1 MIQYKYD
8 MKISRLLIITLL
20 LLTGTYVLAEDLSFV
35 ASSPDAVVKGEKFR
49 VSYKINTSSRVKDFR
64 APAMNDFSVLS
75 GPNQSSSSSMTFIN
89 GKQTTESSITYS
101 YVLIGEEEG
110 TFTIPAAT
118 ISVGKEQ
125 LSSNTLTIKVL
136 PSDKNSQN
144 KSSGSQSGDGNA
156 QNVSISNEDIF
167 MLATVDKTTV
177 YEQEALILS
186 YKVYVSPSLNLTNL
200 SQKMPD
206 LKNFHTQEVD
216 LPTQKEFKL
225 ERYNGRNYQTLLW
238 MQYVLF
244 PQQSG
249 QLEIPATSFEGII
262 SQPVQSNDMFDMFF
276 NAGRYVDM
284 KKILTTPKIK
294 INVKPLPSGKT
305 SEFYGGVGEFSISSS
320 ISTNELKTNDA
331 LTIKVIL
338 SGTGN
343 LKLIKT
349 PEIKFPSDF
358 DIYDPKIENKYTIK
372 NGKQTGNK
380 VFEYL
385 AIPRH
390 SGEYT
395 IPAVTFQ
402 YFDTKSGSYK
412 NIKTQDYTIK
422 VAKGEGGEAN
432 SSVGYTNKED
442 LRYVGEDVKFSST
455 GNRLISTKDIF
466 FGSIAFYLCLI
477 IPFIIIVLIIILTGK
492 QIYENSNIVNT
503 KVKKASSVATKRLK
517 KAKKLMNDGKKEEF
531 FDETLRALW
540 GYVSDKLAIPVAQLS
555 KDNIQEALKKRS
567 VSDDLIVVFTK
578 LLDDCEFARYAP
590 GDDKGRMDHIYDEA
604 ANTISK
610 MENSIK

>member
-1 MIQYKYD
+1 VIQYKYD

>member
-1 MIQYKYD
+1 M
-8 MKISRLLIITLL
+8 
-20 LLTGTYVLAEDLSFV
+20 TGTSVLAQDISFV
-35 ASSPDAVVKGEKFR
+35 ASSPNAVVRGEKFR
-49 VSYKINTSSRVKDFR
+49 ISFKINNSSKVKDFR

-75 GPNQSSSSSMTFIN
+75 GPNQSSSTSSALIN
-89 GKQTTESSITYS
+89 GKLISESSITYS

-118 ISVGKEQ
+118 ITVDKKQ
-125 LSSNTLTIKVL
+125 LSSNSLTIKVL
-136 PSDKNSQN
+136 PPDKKAPNT
-144 KSSGSQSGDGNA
+144 SSGSQSGSQSGNSNS
-156 QNVSISNEDIF
+156 QNASISNEDLF

-177 YEQEALILS
+177 YEQEALLLS
-186 YKVYVSPSLNLTNL
+186 FKVYVSPSLNLTNL
-200 SQKMPD
+200 GQKMPD

-216 LPTQKEFKL
+216 LPAQKEFKL
-225 ERYNGRNYQTLLW
+225 EHYNGRNYQTLLW

-284 KKILTTPKIK
+284 KKVLTTSKIN

-305 SEFYGGVGEFSISSS
+305 KDYYGGVGDFSISSS
-320 ISTNELKTNDA
+320 ISTNELKTNEA
-331 LTIKVIL
+331 VTIKVIL

-349 PEIKFPSDF
+349 PEIQFPSDF
-358 DIYDPKIENKYTIK
+358 DVYDTKIDNKYTIK

-395 IPAVTFQ
+395 IPAVAFQ
-402 YFDTKSGSYK
+402 YFDAKSGSF
-412 NIKTQDYTIK
+412 KTIETTEYTVK
-422 VAKGEGGEAN
+422 VVKGEGSDVT
-432 SSVGYTNKED
+432 SSGGYTNKED
-442 LRYVGEDVKFSST
+442 LKYVGEDVKFST
-455 GNRLISTKDIF
+455 TENKLISTKDLF
-466 FGSIAFYLCLI
+466 FGSVTFYMCLL
-477 IPFIIIVLIIILTGK
+477 IPFIIIVLIIILTKK
-492 QIYENSNIVNT
+492 QISENKNVVKT

-517 KAKKLMNDGKKEEF
+517 KAKKLMNDEKKEEF

-555 KDNIQEALKKRS
+555 KDNIQEALKNRS
-567 VSDDLIVVFTK
+567 VPDDLILVFTR

-590 GDDKGRMDHIYDEA
+590 GDDKGRMDHIYEEA
-604 ANTISK
+604 EDVISK

>member
-1 MIQYKYD
+1 

>member
-1 MIQYKYD
+1 
-8 MKISRLLIITLL
+8 MKIRSLLIITLL
-20 LLTGTYVLAEDLSFV
+20 LMTGTSVLAQDISFV
-35 ASSPDAVVKGEKFR
+35 ASSPNAVVRGEKFR
-49 VSYKINTSSRVKDFR
+49 ISFKINNSSKVKDFR

-75 GPNQSSSSSMTFIN
+75 GPNQSSSTSSALIN
-89 GKQTTESSITYS
+89 GKLISESSITYS

-118 ISVGKEQ
+118 ITVDKKQ
-125 LSSNTLTIKVL
+125 LSSNSLTIKVL
-136 PSDKNSQN
+136 PPDKKAPNT
-144 KSSGSQSGDGNA
+144 SSGSQSGSQSGNSNS
-156 QNVSISNEDIF
+156 QNASISNEDLF

-177 YEQEALILS
+177 YEQEALLLS
-186 YKVYVSPSLNLTNL
+186 FKVYVSPSLNLTNL
-200 SQKMPD
+200 GQKMPD

-216 LPTQKEFKL
+216 LPAQKEFKL
-225 ERYNGRNYQTLLW
+225 EHYNGRNYQTLLW

-284 KKILTTPKIK
+284 KKVLTTSKIN

-305 SEFYGGVGEFSISSS
+305 KDYYGGVGDFSISSS
-320 ISTNELKTNDA
+320 ISTNELKTNEA
-331 LTIKVIL
+331 VTIKVIL

-349 PEIKFPSDF
+349 PEIQFPSDF
-358 DIYDPKIENKYTIK
+358 DVYDTKIDNKYTIK

-395 IPAVTFQ
+395 IPAVAFQ
-402 YFDTKSGSYK
+402 YFDAKSGSF
-412 NIKTQDYTIK
+412 KTIETTEYTVK
-422 VAKGEGGEAN
+422 VVKGEGSDVT
-432 SSVGYTNKED
+432 SSGGYTNKED
-442 LRYVGEDVKFSST
+442 LKYVGEDVKFST
-455 GNRLISTKDIF
+455 TENKLISTKDLF
-466 FGSIAFYLCLI
+466 FGSVTFYMCLL
-477 IPFIIIVLIIILTGK
+477 IPFIIIVLIIILTKK
-492 QIYENSNIVNT
+492 QISENKNVVKT

-517 KAKKLMNDGKKEEF
+517 KAKKLMNDEKKEEF

-555 KDNIQEALKKRS
+555 KDNIQEALKNRS
-567 VSDDLIVVFTK
+567 VPDDLILVFTR

-590 GDDKGRMDHIYDEA
+590 GDDKGRMDHIYEEA
-604 ANTISK
+604 EDVISK

>member
-1 MIQYKYD
+1 
-8 MKISRLLIITLL
+8 MKIRSLLLITLL
-20 LLTGTYVLAEDLSFV
+20 LLTGKCVLAQDISFV
-35 ASSPDAVVKGEKFR
+35 ASSPEAVVRGEKFR
-49 VSYKINTSSRVKDFR
+49 ISYKINTSSKVKDFR

-110 TFTIPAAT
+110 EFSIPAAT
-118 ISVGKEQ
+118 ITVGKEQ
-125 LSSNTLTIKVL
+125 LSSNKLTIKVL
-136 PSDKNSQN
+136 PPDKNSQN
-144 KSSGSQSGDGNA
+144 NSSGSQSVSQTGSSNS
-156 QNVSISNEDIF
+156 QNVSITNKDLF

-177 YEQEALILS
+177 YEQEALLLS
-186 YKVYVSPSLNLTNL
+186 FKVYVSPSLNLTNL

-225 ERYNGRNYQTLLW
+225 EHYNGRNYQTLLW
-238 MQYVLF
+238 MQYVIF

-262 SQPVQSNDMFDMFF
+262 SQPIQSNDMFDMFF

-284 KKILTTPKIK
+284 KKVLTTSKIN

-305 SEFYGGVGEFSISSS
+305 KDYYGGVGDFSISSS
-320 ISTNELKTNDA
+320 ISTNELKTNEA
-331 LTIKVIL
+331 VTIKVIL

-349 PEIKFPSDF
+349 PEIQFPSDF
-358 DIYDPKIENKYTIK
+358 DVYDPKIDNKYTIK

-395 IPAVTFQ
+395 IPAVAFQ
-402 YFDTKSGSYK
+402 YFDAKSGSF
-412 NIKTQDYTIK
+412 KTIETTEYTVK
-422 VAKGEGGEAN
+422 VAKGEGSDVT
-432 SSVGYTNKED
+432 SSGGYTNKED
-442 LRYVGEDVKFSST
+442 LKYVGEDVKFST
-455 GNRLISTKDIF
+455 TENKLISTKDLF
-466 FGSIAFYLCLI
+466 FGSVTFYMCLL
-477 IPFIIIVLIIILTGK
+477 IPFIIIVLIIILTKK
-492 QIYENSNIVNT
+492 QISENKNVVKT

-517 KAKKLMNDGKKEEF
+517 KAKKLMNDEKKEEF

-555 KDNIQEALKKRS
+555 KDNIQEALKNRS
-567 VSDDLIVVFTK
+567 VPDDLILVFTR

-590 GDDKGRMDHIYDEA
+590 GDDKGRMDHIYEEA
-604 ANTISK
+604 EDVISK

>member
-1 MIQYKYD
+1 M
-8 MKISRLLIITLL
+8 
-20 LLTGTYVLAEDLSFV
+20 TGTSVLAQDISFV
-35 ASSPDAVVKGEKFR
+35 ASSPNAVVRGEKFR
-49 VSYKINTSSRVKDFR
+49 ISFKINTSSKVKDFR
-64 APAMNDFSVLS
+64 APAINDFSVLS
-75 GPNQSSSSSMTFIN
+75 GPNQSSSTSSALIN
-89 GKQTTESSITYS
+89 GKLISESSITYS

-118 ISVGKEQ
+118 ITVDKKQ
-125 LSSNTLTIKVL
+125 LSSNSLTIKVL
-136 PSDKNSQN
+136 PPDKKAPNT
-144 KSSGSQSGDGNA
+144 SSGSQSGSQSGSSNSQNA
-156 QNVSISNEDIF
+156 SISNEDLF

-177 YEQEALILS
+177 YEQEALLLS
-186 YKVYVSPSLNLTNL
+186 FKVYVSPSLNLTNL
-200 SQKMPD
+200 GQKMPD

-216 LPTQKEFKL
+216 LPAQKEFKL
-225 ERYNGRNYQTLLW
+225 EHYNGRNYQTLLW

-284 KKILTTPKIK
+284 KKVLTTSKIN

-305 SEFYGGVGEFSISSS
+305 KDYYGGVGDFSISSS
-320 ISTNELKTNDA
+320 ISTNDLKTNEA
-331 LTIKVIL
+331 VTIKVIL

-349 PEIKFPSDF
+349 PEIQFPSDF
-358 DIYDPKIENKYTIK
+358 DVYDPKIDNKYTIK

-395 IPAVTFQ
+395 IPAVAFQ
-402 YFDTKSGSYK
+402 YFDAKSGSF
-412 NIKTQDYTIK
+412 KTIETTEYTVK
-422 VAKGEGGEAN
+422 VAKGEDSDVT
-432 SSVGYTNKED
+432 SSGGYTNKED
-442 LRYVGEDVKFSST
+442 LKYVGEDVKFST
-455 GNRLISTKDIF
+455 TENKLISTKDLF
-466 FGSIAFYLCLI
+466 FGSVTFYMCLL
-477 IPFIIIVLIIILTGK
+477 IPFIIIVLIIIMTEK
-492 QIYENSNIVNT
+492 QISENKNVVKT

-517 KAKKLMNDGKKEEF
+517 KAKKLMNDEKKEEF

-555 KDNIQEALKKRS
+555 KDNIQEAFKNRS
-567 VSDDLIVVFTK
+567 VPDDLILVFTR

-590 GDDKGRMDHIYDEA
+590 GDDKGRMDHIYEEA
-604 ANTISK
+604 EDVISK

>member
-1 MIQYKYD
+1 

-156 QNVSISNEDIF
+156 QKVSISNEDIF

>member
-1 MIQYKYD
+1 
-8 MKISRLLIITLL
+8 MKIRSLLIITLL
-20 LLTGTYVLAEDLSFV
+20 LMTGTSVLAQDISFV
-35 ASSPDAVVKGEKFR
+35 ASSPNAVVRGEKFR
-49 VSYKINTSSRVKDFR
+49 ISFKINTSSKVKDFR

-75 GPNQSSSSSMTFIN
+75 GPNQSSSTSSALIN
-89 GKQTTESSITYS
+89 GKLISESSITYS

-118 ISVGKEQ
+118 ITVDKKQ
-125 LSSNTLTIKVL
+125 LSSNSLTIKVL
-136 PSDKNSQN
+136 PPDKKAQN
-144 KSSGSQSGDGNA
+144 TSSGSQSGSQSGNSNS
-156 QNVSISNEDIF
+156 QNASISNEDLF

-177 YEQEALILS
+177 YEQEALLLS
-186 YKVYVSPSLNLTNL
+186 FKVYVSPSLNLTNL
-200 SQKMPD
+200 GQKMPD

-216 LPTQKEFKL
+216 LPAQKEFKL
-225 ERYNGRNYQTLLW
+225 EHYNGRNYQTLLW

-284 KKILTTPKIK
+284 KKVLTTSKIN

-305 SEFYGGVGEFSISSS
+305 KDYYGGVGDFSISSS
-320 ISTNELKTNDA
+320 ISTNELKTNEA
-331 LTIKVIL
+331 VTIKVIL

-349 PEIKFPSDF
+349 PEIQFPSDF
-358 DIYDPKIENKYTIK
+358 DVYDTKIDNKYTIK

-395 IPAVTFQ
+395 IPAVAFQ
-402 YFDTKSGSYK
+402 YFDAKSGSF
-412 NIKTQDYTIK
+412 KTIETTEYTVK
-422 VAKGEGGEAN
+422 VAKGEGSDVT
-432 SSVGYTNKED
+432 SSGGYTNKED
-442 LRYVGEDVKFSST
+442 LKYVGEDVKFST
-455 GNRLISTKDIF
+455 TENKLISTKDLF
-466 FGSIAFYLCLI
+466 FGSVAFYMCLL
-477 IPFIIIVLIIILTGK
+477 IPFIIIVLIIILTKK
-492 QIYENSNIVNT
+492 QISENKNVVKT

-517 KAKKLMNDGKKEEF
+517 KAKKLMNDEKKEEF

-555 KDNIQEALKKRS
+555 KDNIQEALKNRS
-567 VSDDLIVVFTK
+567 VPDELILVFTR

-590 GDDKGRMDHIYDEA
+590 GDEKGRMDHIYEEA
-604 ANTISK
+604 EDAISK